1 MSADHGADDLDPIGA
16 PEAVRHSATQLLPL
30 AHAVDLMRPAMLGRP
45 VENALL
51 HVAVLAAYALGGF
64 IVSAI
69 LFRRRMM
76 K

>member
-1 MSADHGADDLDPIGA
+1 MLLLSGVFFPVSQLPVMARG
-16 PEAVRHSATQLLPL
+16 ATQVLPL

-45 VENALL
+45 VEHALL
-51 HVAVLAAYALGGF
+51 HVALLTAYALGGF

>member
-1 MSADHGADDLDPIGA
+1 MLLLSGVFFPASQLPAA
-16 PEAVRHSATQLLPL
+16 ARAVTSVLPL

-45 VENALL
+45 LDNALL
-51 HVAVLAAYALGGF
+51 HLAVLAAYAVGGF